1 MLSSKCVGG
10 AFLLVL
16 DAPLRSTIRGDPH
29 YLDGLASRITFE
41 LLMNSLKAAL
51 VSGDAGIA
59 QLVEQLICNYLTSF
73 CALLHVFAQRVFQ
86 TCATLLA
93 QLFADL
99 RSFAP
104 KNSLTVENDRERL
117 PSRARVRVTC
127 HAIRH
132 FTSNSRAWRVSRLR

>member
-86 TCATLLA
+86 TCPGATLLA

-104 KNSLTVENDRERL
+104 KNSLTVENDREHCR
-117 PSRARVRVTC
+117 S
-127 HAIRH
+127 ISQIS
-132 FTSNSRAWRVSRLR
+132 FSKK

>member
-1 MLSSKCVGG
+1 
-10 AFLLVL
+10 
-16 DAPLRSTIRGDPH
+16 
-29 YLDGLASRITFE
+29 
-41 LLMNSLKAAL
+41 MNSLKAAL

-104 KNSLTVENDRERL
+104 KNSLAVENDRERL
-117 PSRARVRVTC
+117 PSRARTRY
-127 HAIRH
+127 
-132 FTSNSRAWRVSRLR
+132 VSRHPSFHVQFKSVAGLATQVTGLI